1 MDPVRLGRQVRALRR
16 RRKWRQVDLAIASRI
31 SRSSISRLELG
42 HGDEMVLSAVDA
54 VAHALSA
61 RLEVLM
67 TWHGEGLDRLLD
79 AAHARIVEN
88 VARELRTLGWEVAIE
103 VSFNIRGE
111 RGSIDILAFHPGPG
125 IVLVIEV
132 KSVVPD
138 LQAMVFS
145 LDRKE
150 RLAVEIAQGR
160 GWVAKRSGRLLVVA
174 DGRTTRRRVAEHAAL
189 FAAAFPARSV
199 AVKRWL
205 RRPDASRPF
214 SDPGFWQMTAE

>member
-16 RRKWRQVDLAIASRI
+16 RRKWRQVDLAVASKI

-42 HGDEMVLSAVDA
+42 HGDEMVLSVIDA

-67 TWHGEGLDRLLD
+67 TWQGEGLDRLLD
-79 AAHARIVEN
+79 ASHARIVEI

-111 RGSIDILAFHPGPG
+111 RGSIDTLAFHPGSG

-150 RLAVEIAQGR
+150 RLAVQIAQSR
-160 GWVAKRSGRLLVVA
+160 GWAAKRSGRLLVVA

-189 FAAAFPARSV
+189 FEAAFPARSV

-205 RRPDASRPF
+205 RQPDPSRRF
-214 SDPGFWQMTAE
+214 SGLWVSGK